1 MATDRQQ
8 TADAKDTGTTTRRT
22 PTKGELIKA
31 RAIKRTE
38 RVEAG
43 RVLALAEEHKA
54 TVCICSI
61 VSFKASC
68 KISRDLTLQGDAH
81 FRKR

>member
-8 TADAKDTGTTTRRT
+8 TAGAKDTGTTTRT

-43 RVLALAEEHKA
+43 RVLAEEHKA

-61 VSFKASC
+61 VSFTASC